1 MSTFVLTEQSIEA
14 DPIDALMNG
23 EQMIANVG
31 IWDAVQS
38 INTAATD
45 PTVKFIYL
53 LPDQAMGGT
62 AQLEEFRIA
71 LQNFRNSGKPVI
83 SYIENPTNA
92 GYYLASVSDKIYM
105 TPYDG
110 GMNMFCGVSSQ
121 MIFLKDILDKIGVN
135 VQLIRHGKYKS
146 AGEMFIRNS
155 SSPENLEQNQA
166 LVNSIWESWGTTI
179 AQSRNMTLEDL
190 NSLLNELKLNFPR
203 DFVKEGLADETL
215 SREEL
220 VNKLATY
227 YYADNAK
234 DVTFIGF
241 ADYVSVKK
249 NELNFSDHKIAVIFA
264 DGEIVD
270 GHEKEQVAGDH
281 FAQIIAEVRADESVK
296 AVVLRVNS
304 PGGSVLASEKIKA
317 ELDLLRERV
326 PVIASYGAYA
336 ASGGYWISANSDY
349 IFSNASTLTGSIG
362 VFSMI
367 PDFSGTVKDNLHVT
381 VTSVNSNKHS
391 DMYSLMRPLDG
402 AEKAYM
408 QASVENIY
416 DKFTGLVANGRGM
429 TVEDVDNIAQG
440 RVWSGAEALEIGLV
454 DQIGTLEDAI
464 NYAAQSI
471 EGITSLNDV
480 NIECYPKPLTTME
493 LLLESLGGT
502 TSVFEGTALE
512 NIEAAFRD
520 WTATQSGKV
529 YARIPYEITIK

>member
-1 MSTFVLTEQSIEA
+1 
-14 DPIDALMNG
+14 
-23 EQMIANVG
+23 
-31 IWDAVQS
+31 
-38 INTAATD
+38 
-45 PTVKFIYL
+45 
-53 LPDQAMGGT
+53 
-62 AQLEEFRIA
+62 
-71 LQNFRNSGKPVI
+71 
-83 SYIENPTNA
+83 
-92 GYYLASVSDKIYM
+92 
-105 TPYDG
+105 
-110 GMNMFCGVSSQ
+110 
-121 MIFLKDILDKIGVN
+121 
-135 VQLIRHGKYKS
+135 
-146 AGEMFIRNS
+146 
-155 SSPENLEQNQA
+155 
-166 LVNSIWESWGTTI
+166 
-179 AQSRNMTLEDL
+179 
-190 NSLLNELKLNFPR
+190 
-203 DFVKEGLADETL
+203 
-215 SREEL
+215 
-220 VNKLATY
+220 
-227 YYADNAK
+227 
-234 DVTFIGF
+234 
-241 ADYVSVKK
+241 
-249 NELNFSDHKIAVIFA
+249 
-264 DGEIVD
+264 
-270 GHEKEQVAGDH
+270 
-281 FAQIIAEVRADESVK
+281 
-296 AVVLRVNS
+296 
-304 PGGSVLASEKIKA
+304 
-317 ELDLLRERV
+317 
-326 PVIASYGAYA
+326 
-336 ASGGYWISANSDY
+336 
-349 IFSNASTLTGSIG
+349 
-362 VFSMI
+362 MI